1 MIRLNHGA
9 DVHFRRDRADD
20 VFASLDV
27 LEAHSDD
34 VDLNIIA
41 GDLHDSPVQNTGAAQ
56 FPELARRLARIAQ
69 KAPLVTVYGSPG
81 HDTDGSLDIYEQ
93 ISDRITVLRMGKA
106 YGLYSDKQ
114 KVVGEI
120 KNDGMVYAP
129 DALLFGLPEPQKKH
143 LLAADSDVTL
153 DQAVR
158 AVLLGYAAIRAKY
171 PEIPCI
177 LVYHGQVHGAKM
189 ANGEPCEGGV
199 SVDDL
204 ALVGADYIA
213 MGDIHKPQRV
223 GISRGLHAYYAGA
236 MHPTKDWN
244 EAGIEFGF
252 NQVTIW
258 HMESAA
264 RVDGDLFSDSVAVVA
279 KEPYID
285 RIPFPHPVLVKIE
298 GKPGIDLKAQV
309 VMGRRVWLEMS
320 CTKEESISIDTE
332 GYIRE
337 LIELGADP
345 RSKVT
350 LKIEATETVRAGE
363 ITKLRT
369 LPDKFTLW
377 RKNSG
382 NEATPAQLEKTST
395 IEQEASG
402 RGIALNGGSFTFDRL
417 VLRGSKGIYK
427 KQRVDEIE
435 LDLGKFDSGIVGL
448 LGPNGRGKTTIFDTF
463 HMWTESP
470 SRPGP
475 AYKNFRLKD
484 SRWEVYATDHNTGIE
499 YRKRILMDPTL
510 KVPKA
515 EYYLDSRPVG
525 SEDWTSVPGI
535 DGRLATYTDVVNR
548 IFGSFELYI
557 RTAYQMQ
564 NPTSEFPDISK
575 ATKATKKAV
584 LSELVGL
591 SFYAIYKTVAKE
603 HADAIDAQ
611 IKESS
616 TRLSVLTETLGDH
629 DELETTLL
637 DAERNVRRI
646 SAELPGRAEAGKT
659 LAAAVDE
666 LKKRAADQETISTQI
681 GDTLAN
687 IARDIITK
695 DGANG
700 QIAKLRASLTARPA
714 ADEAIARYQSLKDEE
729 SKLVAEK
736 TRILEANAKA
746 NEAYRKEKDA
756 YDIEVRAIERERD
769 DASMTYQ
776 RERNQLQSALAM
788 NDRDTQRLSEELAK
802 PVEDHCPTCRQMLP
816 EEALAHVKAER
827 EKIADQVKTLGVK
840 SVDISGQ
847 IEAMDK
853 KQGEASQSFSDRLA
867 ALVKPVDPAETQD
880 KFTREDELIEVQ
892 RAYHL
897 IDIDD
902 ARRTVEQAVSATARI
917 EELSKNLTEI
927 DTRIAENQAA
937 VDKLKERI
945 DATLLETLA
954 AKERELKDARDEYQR
969 LAGELEREKANAEHA
984 QKSMNEY
991 DENVRT
997 IGALKV
1003 DIEKMQAELAD
1014 WKLLEKSCGPDGIP
1028 ALELDAVCPTIAAV
1042 ATTLLREYED
1052 GRYSIRFDTTREGGK
1067 GNQIEDFLI
1076 MVIDSKDGEE
1086 QEFETLSGGEATWI
1100 RRALQDAFAVIR
1112 SRNSGVKYMTGFLDE
1127 SDSALF
1133 PESRISYFRMIE
1145 SANNQSYR
1153 KHTLLVTHS
1162 SELQEMI
1169 TQKVDVTSLC
1179 KQSS

>member
-56 FPELARRLARIAQ
+56 FPELARRLARIAK
-69 KAPLVTVYGSPG
+69 KATIVTVYGSPG

-93 ISDRITVLRMGKA
+93 ISDRITVLRMGKV
-106 YGLYSDKQ
+106 YFYKKERWDKA
-114 KVVGEI
+114 VVNEDPAG
-120 KNDGMVYAP
+120 A

-143 LLAADSDVTL
+143 LLAADSEVTL

-171 PEIPCI
+171 PEIPAI

-199 SVDDL
+199 SIDDL

-252 NQVTIW
+252 NQVTI
-258 HMESAA
+258 E
-264 RVDGDLFSDSVAVVA
+264 DD
-279 KEPYID
+279 KERTDEGWKKGIVID
-285 RIPFPHPVLVKIE
+285 HIPFPHPVLVKIE
-298 GKPGIDLKAQV
+298 TKVGSDIDLDASLDGK
-309 VMGRRVWLEMS
+309 RVWLEVS
-320 CTKEESISIDTE
+320 ATKEQSISIDANV
-332 GYIRE
+332 YLKE
-337 LIELGADP
+337 LLARGADP
-345 RSKVT
+345 HSKVT

-382 NEATPAQLEKTST
+382 NEATPAQLEKAAT

-417 VLRGSKGIYK
+417 VLRGSKGIFK
-427 KQRVDEIE
+427 KQRIDEIS
-435 LDLGKFDSGIVGL
+435 LNLTGFDSGIIGL
-448 LGPNGRGKTTIFDTF
+448 LGPNGRGKTTIFDSF
-463 HMWTESP
+463 HMWTEFP

-475 AYKNFRLKD
+475 AYKNFRLKE
-484 SRWEVYATDHNTGIE
+484 SRWEVYATDHNTGTK

-515 EYYLDSRPVG
+515 EYYLDRRPVG
-525 SEDWTSVPGI
+525 SEDWASVPGI
-535 DGRLATYTDVVNR
+535 DGRLATYTDTVNR

-591 SFYAIYKTVAKE
+591 SFYAIYKSVVKE
-603 HADAIDAQ
+603 HADAVDAQ
-611 IKESS
+611 VKESS

-629 DELETTLL
+629 DEIRDRLNAAKLRVSIIF
-637 DAERNVRRI
+637 DD
-646 SAELPGRAEAGKT
+646 LPGKLEAGKT

-666 LKKRAADQETISTQI
+666 LKKRAADQATIQDQI
-681 GDTLAN
+681 FDIEN
-687 IARDIITK
+687 RKVRDVVAEGRIHTDIS
-695 DGANG
+695 NL
-700 QIAKLRASLTARPA
+700 QLSLIDRPA
-714 ADEAIARYQSLKDEE
+714 ADEAIDRYQSLKDEE

-756 YDIEVRAIERERD
+756 YDVAVRTIEK
-769 DASMTYQ
+769 
-776 RERNQLQSALAM
+776 
-788 NDRDTQRLSEELAK
+788 DRDAQRRTDEKEIMVYRGELDKANTTKHRNEMEISKLSD
-802 PVEDHCPTCRQMLP
+802 DHCPTCKQMLP
-816 EEALAHVKAER
+816 EDAMAHIRVRREELEKDIEQNKTAIDGLTEKLEEARKAME
-827 EKIADQVKTLGVK
+827 ENQ
-840 SVDISGQ
+840 
-847 IEAMDK
+847 E
-853 KQGEASQSFSDRLA
+853 SFADRLS

-880 KFTREDELIEVQ
+880 KFTREDELIEIQ

-902 ARRTVEQAVSATARI
+902 ARRTVEQAVSAESRI

-927 DTRIAENQAA
+927 ETRIAENQSA

-945 DATLLETLA
+945 DATLTETLA

-969 LAGELEREKANAEHA
+969 LAGELEREKANVEHA
-984 QKSMNEY
+984 RKALDEY
-991 DENVRT
+991 DDKVRT
-997 IGALKV
+997 IEALKV
-1003 DIEKMQAELAD
+1003 DIEKMQAEYAD
-1014 WKLLEKSCGPDGIP
+1014 WKLLEKACGPDGIP

-1086 QEFETLSGGEATWI
+1086 QEFETLSGGEAVWV
-1100 RRALQDAFAVIR
+1100 RKALQDAFGIIR
-1112 SRNSGVKYMTGFLDE
+1112 GQNSGVKYMTGFLDE

-1133 PESRISYFRMIE
+1133 PESRISYFRMLE
-1145 SANNQSYR
+1145 SAHGQSVR
-1153 KHTLLVTHS
+1153 RHTVMVTHS
-1162 SELQEMI
+1162 SELQEML
-1169 TQKVDVTSLC
+1169 TQKIDVTALAVEV
-1179 KQSS
+1179 